1 MLPPMRRF
9 LLLLLALVLPIQMS
23 WAATHFC
30 DDARLV
36 ELAVA
41 AAEEGGHVHAEAA
54 GEQSDLQ
61 SEKIADACCGAAHNC
76 HGLHHLMGQADPV
89 FVGAACAQMP
99 AQSGAAPPTGEVV
112 SRIERPN
119 WSAA

>member
-1 MLPPMRRF
+1 MRRL
-9 LLLLLALVLPIQMS
+9 LLLLLALVLSMQMS

-41 AAEEGGHVHAEAA
+41 AAEQVGNVPPDAAAEPSESK
-54 GEQSDLQ
+54 G
-61 SEKIADACCGAAHNC
+61 EKIADACCGAAHVC
-76 HGLHHLMGQADPV
+76 HGLHHLMGQADPA
-89 FVGAACAQMP
+89 FGGAASTQMP
-99 AQSGAAPPTGEVV
+99 APCGAAPPSREIL
-112 SRIERPN
+112 SRIDRPN